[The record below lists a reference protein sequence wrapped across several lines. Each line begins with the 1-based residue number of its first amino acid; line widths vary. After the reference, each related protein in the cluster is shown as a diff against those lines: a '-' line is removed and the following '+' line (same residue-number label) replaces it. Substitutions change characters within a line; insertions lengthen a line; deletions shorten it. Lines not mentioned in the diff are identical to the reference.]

1 MLDYIKGYIEHTED
15 NYIVVESND
24 IGYKVFTSYTTITE
38 LAHHSEKVCIYT
50 EMVVKEDSITL
61 CGFSTRN
68 ELKMFRLLTSVSGV
82 GTKVGLAILSSI
94 PYMSL
99 YSIITTGDSASLTQ
113 ANGVGKKTAQRI
125 ILELKDKTQKTMNL
139 KVAHGQIIYDF
150 EVDNDSFN
158 DAKEALLSLGYTNA
172 EINKAV
178 EKINTSNSSTEDIIK
193 AALKNMMK

>member
-1 MLDYIKGYIEHTED
+1 MLDYIKGYVAHTDE
-15 NYIVVESND
+15 NYIVVDNGD
-24 IGYKVFTSYTTITE
+24 VGYKIFTSYTTITE
-38 LAHHSEKVCIYT
+38 LSHHGEKVCVFT

-99 YSIITTGDSASLTQ
+99 YSIITTGDAASLTQ

-125 ILELKDKTQKTMNL
+125 ILELKDKTQRNMNL
-139 KVAHGQIIYDF
+139 PVSHGQIIANF
-150 EVDNDSFN
+150 EVDTQNFD
-158 DAKEALLSLGYTNA
+158 DAKAALLSLGYSNA

-178 EKINTSNSSTEDIIK
+178 ESINTANASTEDIIK
-193 AALKNMMK
+193 EALKNMMK